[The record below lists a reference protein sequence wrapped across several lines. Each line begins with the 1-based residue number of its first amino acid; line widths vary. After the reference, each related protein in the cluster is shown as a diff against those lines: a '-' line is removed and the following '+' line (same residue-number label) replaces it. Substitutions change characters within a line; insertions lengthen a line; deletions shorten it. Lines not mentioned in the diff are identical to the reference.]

1 MPDARFLPLSRRR
14 LLGVVSACTL
24 ACAGWGC
31 QQPPC
36 YTYYG
41 YGVPPCAPAVPSP
54 AAVTSGPVCDVP
66 TRVVEGGTTTADAS
80 GRSTVVSGSQNP
92 SPRVVVSEPVERRRP
107 FWRPADPDATLATTS
122 VEGAVSDSSV
132 NR

>member
-1 MPDARFLPLSRRR
+1 MQDARFLPPARRW
-14 LLGVVSACTL
+14 LLRVVPACAL
-24 ACAGWGC
+24 AFAGWGC

-36 YTYYG
+36 YCYYG
-41 YGVPPCAPAVPSP
+41 SGPPPCAPAPG
-54 AAVTSGPVCDVP
+54 AVASGPVGDVP
-66 TRVVEGGTTTADAS
+66 TQVVAGGTTTADAS
-80 GRSTVVSGSQNP
+80 GRSTIVSGSRNP

-122 VEGAVSDSSV
+122 VEGAVGDSSV